1 MFVDVHLRKKK
12 KKNICDRNNTFNGQK
27 LLFMFRSEKK
37 ADENIEVKL

>member
-12 KKNICDRNNTFNGQK
+12 KKICDRNNTFNGQK

>member
-1 MFVDVHLRKKK
+1 MFVDVHLRKK